1 MDGSRSACDICLR
14 PFDFEDRA
22 SRMAPRLVV
31 DPFADS
37 PHEVFICL
45 DCKIELRE
53 EWAAR
58 QAMDDLYADSY
69 RDTL

>member
-1 MDGSRSACDICLR
+1 
-14 PFDFEDRA
+14 
-22 SRMAPRLVV
+22 MAPRRFDRDERGLLFV
-31 DPFADS
+31 
-37 PHEVFICL
+37 CL

-69 RDTL
+69 RDL

>member
-1 MDGSRSACDICLR
+1 MDGPRSTCDLCER
-14 PFDFEDRA
+14 PFDFEDRT

-31 DPFADS
+31 DPFTDY
-37 PHEVFICL
+37 PHEMFVCA
-45 DCKIELRE
+45 DCKRQLRE